1 MGFLVLG
8 VYWIMHKFI
17 FHHIKRSDGVLGW
30 LNMIFLMFAALV
42 PLSTKVNNSLPSNYS
57 LLFYY
62 MTAVISMWILLIMW
76 KYATTGYRLVDKNI
90 DKLDMDFVTYTTII
104 GTGSFGIV
112 AIGQFFFPVL
122 GYLGFVVLGYVI
134 IATAYGH
141 YIPFSSR

>member
-1 MGFLVLG
+1 
-8 VYWIMHKFI
+8 MHKFI